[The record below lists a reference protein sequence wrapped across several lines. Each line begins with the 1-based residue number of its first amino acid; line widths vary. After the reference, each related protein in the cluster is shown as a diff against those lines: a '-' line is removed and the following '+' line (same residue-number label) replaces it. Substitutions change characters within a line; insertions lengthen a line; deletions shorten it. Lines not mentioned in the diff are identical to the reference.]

1 MTVTLTEKV
10 IGANRSLT
18 LLHERVN
25 RWKGQKELLD
35 RQWEMSVEKEYTEHT
50 LMDTDNQALIIL
62 HELEE
67 TWRGKF
73 ESALAGV
80 GGQGLSAV
88 FGEDIQVVIDSVIK
102 RGVANLDMHLVTEGL
117 ETDIMGSKGGSV
129 VNVFSTLLRF
139 LFTLSNT
146 PELRRIL
153 VLDEPF
159 THVSA
164 EYRPALCDM
173 LREMANRLG
182 FQLLFSSHEEELV
195 ESADT
200 AYVIVKDGKG
210 TLERLKS
217 PEEASVL

>member
-1 MTVTLTEKV
+1 MTVTLTEQV

-50 LMDTDNQALIIL
+50 LRDTDNQALIIL

-88 FGEDIQVVIDSVIK
+88 FGEDIQVVINSVIK

-153 VLDEPF
+153 VLDEP
-159 THVSA
+159 
-164 EYRPALCDM
+164 
-173 LREMANRLG
+173 
-182 FQLLFSSHEEELV
+182 
-195 ESADT
+195 
-200 AYVIVKDGKG
+200 
-210 TLERLKS
+210 
-217 PEEASVL
+217 

>member
-1 MTVTLTEKV
+1 
-10 IGANRSLT
+10 
-18 LLHERVN
+18 
-25 RWKGQKELLD
+25 
-35 RQWEMSVEKEYTEHT
+35 
-50 LMDTDNQALIIL
+50 
-62 HELEE
+62 
-67 TWRGKF
+67 
-73 ESALAGV
+73 
-80 GGQGLSAV
+80 
-88 FGEDIQVVIDSVIK
+88 
-102 RGVANLDMHLVTEGL
+102 MHLITNGL
-117 ETDIMGSKGGSV
+117 ETDIIGAKGGSV

-159 THVSA
+159 SMVSA
-164 EYRPALCDM
+164 EYRPALCSM
-173 LREMANRLG
+173 LQEMCERLG
-182 FQLLFSSHEEELV
+182 FQLLFTSHEEELV

>member
-1 MTVTLTEKV
+1 MPVTLTEQI
-10 IGANRSLT
+10 IGANRSLS
-18 LLHERVN
+18 LLRQRVDQ
-25 RWKGQKELLD
+25 WKGQKSLLD
-35 RQWEMSVEKEYTEHT
+35 RQVEHAERKQEEESS
-50 LMDTDNQALIIL
+50 LRDVDEQSLVIL

-88 FGEDIQVVIDSVIK
+88 FGENIEVVIDSVIK
-102 RGVANLDMHLVTEGL
+102 RGVANLDMHLITEGL

-129 VNVFSTLLRF
+129 VNVFSSLLRF

-159 THVSA
+159 SMVSV

-173 LREMANRLG
+173 LREMAGRLG
-182 FQLLFSSHEEELV
+182 FQLIFTSHEEEMV

-200 AYVIVKDGKG
+200 AYVIQKDGKG
-210 TLERLKS
+210 TLEKLKS